1 MAANRA
7 GSMNRDRF
15 AGMAR
20 SYGGVRAFVGAAH
33 GREQRAA
40 SVAQKASRAWPAP
53 SGCVA

>member
-20 SYGGVRAFVGAAH
+20 SYGKVRAFVGGCVGAAH
-33 GREQRAA
+33 DRKQQIKGSKE
-40 SVAQKASRAWPAP
+40 
-53 SGCVA
+53 CLHE